1 MHDTSSCVFQS
12 APPGSVKDD
21 PPPACLTSIFDCAR
35 SRSLARILS
44 PRSLSLSLV
53 LLPIVRRQRFTVKAP
68 VNNISPAY
76 KRYVKAHHVSTA
88 TRERSRF
95 ALRARAKAGNCTP
108 QRIDHRAIKSAAIK
122 RTKGDYRSS
131 WIAFG
136 DLAWGA
142 LFPLAIQ
149 VSSHGPLSFSGNF
162 TLSQHERAP
171 HCKMLIKC

>member
-1 MHDTSSCVFQS
+1 VFQN

-21 PPPACLTSIFDCAR
+21 DPLPLPLACLTSIFDCAR
-35 SRSLARILS
+35 RWRSLARILS

-53 LLPIVRRQRFTVKAP
+53 LLPIVRRQRFTIKAP
-68 VNNISPAY
+68 VNNISPVY
-76 KRYVKAHHVSTA
+76 KRYVKAHHVHLPR
-88 TRERSRF
+88 RESVSRC
-95 ALRARAKAGNCTP
+95 AKAGNCTP
-108 QRIDHRAIKSAAIK
+108 QRIDHLAIKSAAIK

-149 VSSHGPLSFSGNF
+149 VSSHSPLSFSGNF
-162 TLSQHERAP
+162 RMNARH
-171 HCKMLIKC
+171 IVKC

>member
-1 MHDTSSCVFQS
+1 MIHHRACFQS
-12 APPGSVKDD
+12 APPGNVKDE
-21 PPPACLTSIFDCAR
+21 PCAPRLFDFHFRLC
-35 SRSLARILS
+35 SLARALS

-76 KRYVKAHHVSTA
+76 KRYVKAHRVFTA
-88 TRERSRF
+88 TRERF

-108 QRIDHRAIKSAAIK
+108 RRIDHRAIKSAAIK

-142 LFPLAIQ
+142 LFPPAIQ
-149 VSSHGPLSFSGNF
+149 VSSHGPLYFSGNF
-162 TLSQHERAP
+162 ILHEHERAR
-171 HCKMLIKC
+171 HVVKC